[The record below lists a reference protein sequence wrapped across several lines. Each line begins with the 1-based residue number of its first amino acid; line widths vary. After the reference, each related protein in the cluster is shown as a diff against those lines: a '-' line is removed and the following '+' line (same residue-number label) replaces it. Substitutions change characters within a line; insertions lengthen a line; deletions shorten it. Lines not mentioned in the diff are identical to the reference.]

1 MSAPFVAHTDAEI
14 AEMLA
19 FLGLEDLDGLFKE
32 IPESLR
38 LAGGLDLPPAMSEP
52 DVAWRLDELASRN
65 KPCGR
70 DLVCFAGA
78 GSYDHEIPAVVKAIA
93 SRSEFV
99 TAYTP
104 YQPEVSQGVL
114 QAIFEYQTMIAR
126 LSGLEVANGSLY
138 DGAAALVEAVNLA
151 AVATGHRRV
160 LCSEGVNPHWR
171 QQLKTFSRG
180 SGNEIETV
188 PLSGGVTSWDEV
200 DDEGPFGAVVVAAPN
215 FVGCLEDIAARSRG
229 RRRFRRPPGGVL

>member
-1 MSAPFVAHTDAEI
+1 
-14 AEMLA
+14 
-19 FLGLEDLDGLFKE
+19 
-32 IPESLR
+32 
-38 LAGGLDLPPAMSEP
+38 MSEP

-138 DGAAALVEAVNLA
+138 DG
-151 AVATGHRRV
+151 
-160 LCSEGVNPHWR
+160 
-171 QQLKTFSRG
+171 
-180 SGNEIETV
+180 
-188 PLSGGVTSWDEV
+188 
-200 DDEGPFGAVVVAAPN
+200 
-215 FVGCLEDIAARSRG
+215 
-229 RRRFRRPPGGVL
+229 RRRSSRPSISPRSQPGTGEFSALRESIPIGASN